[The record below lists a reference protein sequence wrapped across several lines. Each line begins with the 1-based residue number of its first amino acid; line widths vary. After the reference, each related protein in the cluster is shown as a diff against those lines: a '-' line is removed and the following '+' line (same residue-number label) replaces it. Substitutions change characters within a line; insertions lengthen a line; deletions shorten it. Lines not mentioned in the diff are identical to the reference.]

1 MTPLL
6 EIRGVRSGYD
16 ETGDVLQGIDLDLH
30 EGEVVALLGR
40 NGVGKTTLVNT
51 IVGLVRPRAGS
62 IRLEGRELAGRGPH
76 EIARAGIA
84 IVPQGRRIFARL
96 TVDENL
102 KLARRASEGRPVER
116 TLDDVYELL
125 PRLRSGSRHRG
136 NELSGGEQQM
146 VAIGRA
152 LLANPRVLL
161 FDEPSEGLAPRVVD
175 LVTETIAGLRE
186 RGLSAIVVEQ
196 NLHVAFAL
204 ADRVAIMTKG
214 EIAYRGDDTG
224 VPRRPRHRARPTRRV
239 VIRAPCE

>member
-16 ETGDVLQGIDLDLH
+16 QTGDVLQGVDLDLH
-30 EGEVVALLGR
+30 ESEVVALLGR
-40 NGVGKTTLVNT
+40 NGAGKTTLVNT
-51 IVGLVRPRAGS
+51 IVGIVRPRAGS
-62 IRLEGRELAGRGPH
+62 IRLEGRELVGRGPH

-102 KLARRASEGRPVER
+102 KLARRASKGRPVER
-116 TLDDVYELL
+116 TLEDVYELL
-125 PRLRSGSRHRG
+125 PRLRERSRHRG

-175 LVTETIAGLRE
+175 LVTQTIAGLRE

-214 EIAYRGDDTG
+214 EIAYRATTPEFRGDRATAYALLG
-224 VPRRPRHRARPTRRV
+224 VS
-239 VIRAPCE
+239 